1 MEVDTWPAVT
11 IMAESSFVLDLSQES
26 MINLIVYTL
35 KWKIQV
41 KDEATC
47 EYESKHYIFP
57 IVVTS
62 GSAPTLLGRTWLQH
76 IPLNWSKL
84 IQAILKV
91 DNKFSQLLQSFNDVF
106 I

>member
-1 MEVDTWPAVT
+1 M
-11 IMAESSFVLDLSQES
+11 
-26 MINLIVYTL
+26 
-35 KWKIQV
+35 

-47 EYESKHYIFP
+47 EYEGKHYIFP

-62 GSAPTLLGRTWLQH
+62 GSVPTLLVRTWLQH

-84 IQAILKV
+84 SQAILKV
-91 DNKFSQLLQSFNDVF
+91 DNKLSQLLQSLNDVF